1 MAEPNTAGS
10 EENTP
15 NVARQGVFFAL
26 GAYMIWGLAPI
37 YFKTLAHVP
46 ALEVLAHRI
55 MWAFLFILVLI
66 LASGRMQ
73 QVVRAF
79 DSPKLLLQL
88 ALAACL
94 IGLNWFLFIWA
105 VANDHILDA
114 SLGYYINPLL
124 NVAIGM
130 LFFGERL
137 RRLQLIAVLLAVIGV
152 AIQIITFGSV
162 PWIALVLAG
171 SFATYGAIRKKLPF
185 DSLTGLW
192 LEVILLLPFMLV
204 YFFVFANSSASN
216 MLANTWQLNGL
227 LVMAGVI
234 TTVPLLFFTGAAKR
248 IRYSTLGLF
257 QYIAPSM
264 MFILAVLIYNEP
276 LSADKLITFIII
288 WSALAIYTVDA
299 VRTHQHVRKAAK
311 AIQNS

>member
-1 MAEPNTAGS
+1 MANPNTPDNA
-10 EENTP
+10 P
-15 NVARQGVFFAL
+15 NVTRQGVFFAL

-55 MWAFLFILVLI
+55 MWAFLFMLVLI
-66 LASGRMQ
+66 VASGRMQ

-88 ALAACL
+88 ALAGCL

-137 RRLQLIAVLLAVIGV
+137 RRLQLIAVLMAVIGV

-192 LEVILLLPFMLV
+192 LEVILLLPFILV

-227 LVMAGVI
+227 LVLAGVI

-276 LSADKLITFIII
+276 LSADKLITFVII
-288 WSALAIYTVDA
+288 WSALAIYTLDA
-299 VRTHQHVRKAAK
+299 VSTHRQVRKAAK
-311 AIQNS
+311 AIRSSQ

>member
-1 MAEPNTAGS
+1 MANS
-10 EENTP
+10 NTP
-15 NVARQGVFFAL
+15 DTGTNTARQGVFFAL

-55 MWAFLFILVLI
+55 MWAFLFMLVLI

-137 RRLQLIAVLLAVIGV
+137 RRLQVIAVLLAVIGV

-192 LEVILLLPFMLV
+192 LEVILLLPFILV
-204 YFFVFANSSASN
+204 YFFIFANSSASN
-216 MLANTWQLNGL
+216 MLENTWQLNGL
-227 LVMAGVI
+227 LVLAGVI

-299 VRTHQHVRKAAK
+299 VRTHQQVRKAAK
-311 AIQNS
+311 AIRASE

>member
-1 MAEPNTAGS
+1 MADPNTPDNA
-10 EENTP
+10 P

-55 MWAFLFILVLI
+55 MWAFLFMLVLI
-66 LASGRMQ
+66 VASGRMQ

-137 RRLQLIAVLLAVIGV
+137 RRLQVIAVLLAVIGV

-192 LEVILLLPFMLV
+192 LEVILLLPFILV
-204 YFFVFANSSASN
+204 YFFMFANSSASN
-216 MLANTWQLNGL
+216 MLENTWQLNGL
-227 LVMAGVI
+227 LVLAGVI

-299 VRTHQHVRKAAK
+299 VRTHQQVRKAAK
-311 AIQNS
+311 AIRASE

>member
-1 MAEPNTAGS
+1 MANSNIPN
-10 EENTP
+10 NPP

-55 MWAFLFILVLI
+55 MWAFLFMLVLI
-66 LASGRMQ
+66 VASGRMQ

-137 RRLQLIAVLLAVIGV
+137 RRLQVMAVLLAVVGV

-192 LEVILLLPFMLV
+192 LEVILLLPFILI

-216 MLANTWQLNGL
+216 MLENTWQLNSL
-227 LVMAGVI
+227 LVLAGVI

-264 MFILAVLIYNEP
+264 MFLLAVLLYNEP

-288 WSALAIYTVDA
+288 WSALAIYSFDA
-299 VRTHQHVRKAAK
+299 VRTHQQVRKAAK
-311 AIQNS
+311 AIRSIVN

>member
-1 MAEPNTAGS
+1 MANPNTPDNA
-10 EENTP
+10 P

-55 MWAFLFILVLI
+55 MWAFLFMLVLI
-66 LASGRMQ
+66 VASGRMQ

-137 RRLQLIAVLLAVIGV
+137 RRLQLIAVLMAVIGV

-192 LEVILLLPFMLV
+192 LEVILLLPFILV

-227 LVMAGVI
+227 LVLAGVI

-276 LSADKLITFIII
+276 LSADKLITFVII

-299 VRTHQHVRKAAK
+299 VRTHRQVRKAAK
-311 AIQNS
+311 AIRSSQ

>member
-1 MAEPNTAGS
+1 VANSNIPN
-10 EENTP
+10 NPP

-55 MWAFLFILVLI
+55 MWAFLFMLVLI
-66 LASGRMQ
+66 VASGRMQ

-137 RRLQLIAVLLAVIGV
+137 RRLQVMAVLLAVVGV

-192 LEVILLLPFMLV
+192 LEVILLLPFILI

-216 MLANTWQLNGL
+216 MLENTWQLNSL
-227 LVMAGVI
+227 LVLAGVI

-264 MFILAVLIYNEP
+264 MFLLAVLLYNEP

-288 WSALAIYTVDA
+288 WSALAIYSFDA
-299 VRTHQHVRKAAK
+299 VRTHQQVRKAAK
-311 AIQNS
+311 AIRSIVN

>member
-1 MAEPNTAGS
+1 MNPSNEQRT
-10 EENTP
+10 
-15 NVARQGVFFAL
+15 ARQGVIFAL
-26 GAYMIWGLAPI
+26 CAYSIWGFAPI

-46 ALEVLAHRI
+46 AFEVLAHRI
-55 MWAFLFILVLI
+55 IWAFLFMLVLI
-66 LASGRMQ
+66 VSTGRMQ
-73 QVVRAF
+73 QVIRAF

-88 ALAACL
+88 GLAACL
-94 IGLNWFLFIWA
+94 IGFNWFLFIWA

-130 LFFGERL
+130 LFFSERL
-137 RRLQLIAVLLAVIGV
+137 RRLQVLAVSLAIVGV

-162 PWIALVLAG
+162 PWVALALAT

-192 LEVILLLPFMLV
+192 LEVILLLPMMLI
-204 YFFVFANSSASN
+204 YFFFFANSSASN
-216 MLANTWQLNGL
+216 MLENTWQLNIL
-227 LVMAGVI
+227 LVLAGVI

-257 QYIAPSM
+257 QYIAPSL
-264 MFILAVLIYNEP
+264 MFLLAVLLYNEP
-276 LSADKLITFIII
+276 LAVDKLITFVII
-288 WSALAIYTVDA
+288 WLALAIYTYDA
-299 VRTHQHVRKAAK
+299 VRTHQQVRRAAK
-311 AIQNS
+311 LL